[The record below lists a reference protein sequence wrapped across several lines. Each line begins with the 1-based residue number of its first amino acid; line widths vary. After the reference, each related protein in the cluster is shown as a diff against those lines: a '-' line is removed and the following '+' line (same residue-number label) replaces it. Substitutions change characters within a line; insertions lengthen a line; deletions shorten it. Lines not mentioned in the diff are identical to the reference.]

1 MQYIDYVKKILLL
14 GFCCCLGLVS
24 VTYGQEHPFLLD
36 GKYWQQ
42 LPYEA
47 RIMYVK
53 GICDMAD
60 FEYRAG
66 GTGRG
71 PCIAR
76 AFVEE
81 LKNKTKADIVREV
94 DQYYQTHQENLQT
107 NVIEVILRQ
116 SAKLCPPE
124 AKKEEKK

>member
-1 MQYIDYVKKILLL
+1 MHCFNYGRKFFLIGI
-14 GFCCCLGLVS
+14 CCCLCLVS
-24 VTYGQEHPFLLD
+24 ASYAQEHPFLLD
-36 GKYWQQ
+36 GNYWQQ

-47 RIMYVK
+47 QVTYIK
-53 GICDMAD
+53 GVCNMAD

-71 PCIAR
+71 PCIAY

-81 LKNKTKADIVREV
+81 LKNKTVATIVREV
-94 DQYYQTHQENLQT
+94 DQYYQNHPGDLQKT
-107 NVIEVILRQ
+107 VIEVILRE

-124 AKKEEKK
+124 EK